1 MAENIDSLTGVQDV
15 SAFTYVVRDLPTQHL
30 IDSLT
35 YYIKVVSCENQLETC
50 KNATLSKENDYFKT
64 LSSEIDT
71 LRKEHKQCQEN
82 YNALNSRIDFYK
94 NNKMTPKEL
103 KDSITKLNGDI
114 TKLNGE
120 IKVLNKKID
129 GLRSDS
135 INLLLQRIDDLR
147 KDSIKP
153 LLEVQ
158 SNCKKNHG
166 LDHMVTNFFKNDEYV
181 FSFFGV
187 LLVLIIAITIV
198 VLKRGLTFSKGNTSI
213 CLGEK
218 KRTRTKKAD

>member
-35 YYIKVVSCENQLETC
+35 YYGKIEFFRRKFEKCQKDSL
-50 KNATLSKENDYFKT
+50 LKENNHFEI
-64 LSSEIDT
+64 LSSEIGT
-71 LRKEHKQCQEN
+71 LRKEKEQCQEKCDR
-82 YNALNSRIDFYK
+82 LNEQINSYK
-94 NNKMTPKEL
+94 NQNTTIL
-103 KDSITKLNGDI
+103 NDSII
-114 TKLNGE
+114 T
-120 IKVLNKKID
+120 LNKKID
-129 GLRSDS
+129 SLRSDS
-135 INLLLQRIDDLR
+135 INLLLKRIDDLR
-147 KDSIKP
+147 IDSIKP

-166 LDHMVTNFFKNDEYV
+166 LDQMATNFFNNKEYV